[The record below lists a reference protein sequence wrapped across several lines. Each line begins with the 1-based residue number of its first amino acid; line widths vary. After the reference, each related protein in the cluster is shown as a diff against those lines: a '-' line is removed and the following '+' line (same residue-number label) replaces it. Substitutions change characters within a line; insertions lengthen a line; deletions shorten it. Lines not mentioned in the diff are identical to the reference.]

1 MAHDIVIRSGTI
13 VDGALNEA
21 YTGDLAISGDT
32 ITDMGSVSGKGTRE
46 INADGALVTPGF
58 IDLHTHMD
66 AQIGWD
72 AQLTPA
78 SWHGITSVLMGNC
91 GVTFAPVRSKDRDLL
106 AGMMESVEDI
116 PRQAIMDGL
125 PWNWNS
131 FGEYLDAIEA
141 LDPAL
146 NVAALAGHAATRF
159 YVMGERA
166 VEEKATPEE
175 VKQIALLAGQ
185 SVREGAVGF
194 SINRLKAHRLPDG
207 RCIPGTLA
215 PVEELVAIAKEV
227 GEAGGILQSVI
238 EMHPVAKEMDIIRRQ
253 LEAAGTH
260 MLFSAP
266 WLAGED
272 GRNAYQPAV
281 DAMRAAGLEIT
292 GTTQPRSAG
301 FLSGL
306 STDILYGR
314 RFKGEAWRLLRN
326 TAVPERLRM
335 IKDNA
340 FRRRLIEE
348 AKQMQ
353 IADNIGQTL
362 SSSRYALP
370 GKKTFWI
377 GTGERPVY
385 TQPDNQ
391 SLIDLASS
399 AGEHPVETWLRLQI
413 ESDGLGLFHV
423 RFVNEDLSVLPD
435 YLNCDWIVPGVGDAG
450 AHVSLV
456 MDAGWTSFFLSHWH
470 RDMGVFS
477 IEEAIHMLTAK
488 QNRVLRMPDRGTLA
502 VGNKADINVLD
513 ISRVEERQPRRVYD
527 FPGGAPRLIQ
537 RGVGYLNTFVNGKIV
552 LENDELNGNSGGRI
566 IRNQST

>member
-1 MAHDIVIRSGTI
+1 MAHDIVIRGGTI
-13 VDGALNEA
+13 VDGALNQS
-21 YTGDLAISGDT
+21 YTGDLAITGDT
-32 ITDMGSVSGKGTRE
+32 ITDLGVVTGQTKHE

-91 GVTFAPVRSKDRDLL
+91 GVTFAPVRSADKSLL

-116 PRQAIMDGL
+116 PQQAILEGL

-131 FGEYLDAIEA
+131 FGEYLDAIET
-141 LDPAL
+141 LNPAL

-166 VEEKATPEE
+166 VEEEASPEE
-175 VKQIALLAGQ
+175 LKQIARLAGQ
-185 SVREGAVGF
+185 SVKEGAVGF

-215 PVEELVAIAKEV
+215 PVEELVSIAKEV
-227 GEAGGILQSVI
+227 GKAGGILQSVI
-238 EMHPVAKEMDIIRRQ
+238 EMHPVEKEMDIIRQQ

-266 WLAGED
+266 WLGGEN
-272 GRNAYQPAV
+272 GINAYQPAI
-281 DAMRAAGLEIT
+281 DAMRADGLEIT

-306 STDILYGR
+306 STDILFGR
-314 RFKGEAWRLLRN
+314 RFKGEAWRQLRN
-326 TAVPERLRM
+326 TDVPARLGM
-335 IKDNA
+335 IQDTA
-340 FRRRLIEE
+340 FRQRLIQEG
-348 AKQMQ
+348 KQVQM
-353 IADNIGQTL
+353 ADHIGQTL
-362 SSSRYALP
+362 ASSRYALP
-370 GKKTFWI
+370 GRKTFWI
-377 GTGERPVY
+377 GTADRPIY
-385 TQPDNQ
+385 TQPDEQ
-391 SLIDLASS
+391 CLAEL
-399 AGEHPVETWLRLQI
+399 AAAEGEHPVETWLRLQLQ
-413 ESDGLGLFHV
+413 SDGLGLFHV

-470 RDMGVFS
+470 RDTGVFS
-477 IEEAIHMLTAK
+477 IEQAVHMLTAK
-488 QNRVLRMPDRGTLA
+488 QNRVLQMPDRGTLA
-502 VGNKADINVLD
+502 VGNKADVNVLD
-513 ISRVEERQPRRVYD
+513 IARVEERQPRRVYD

-537 RGVGYLNTFVNGKIV
+537 RGVGYLSTLVNGQII
-552 LENDELNGNSGGRI
+552 LENDELTGTRSGTL
-566 IRNQST
+566 IRNRGA

>member
-175 VKQIALLAGQ
+175 VKQIAQLAGQ

-314 RFKGEAWRLLRN
+314 RFKGEAWRLLRS
-326 TAVPERLRM
+326 TPVPERLRM
-335 IKDNA
+335 IKDDA
-340 FRRRLIEE
+340 FRQRLIQE

-377 GTGERPVY
+377 GTEERPVY
-385 TQPDNQ
+385 TQPDDQ

-399 AGEHPVETWLRLQI
+399 AGEHPAETWLRLQI

>member
-1 MAHDIVIRSGTI
+1 MAHDIVIRGGTI
-13 VDGALNEA
+13 VDGALNQA
-21 YTGDLAISGDT
+21 YTGDLAITGDT
-32 ITDMGSVSGKGTRE
+32 ITDLGVVAGQAKHE

-91 GVTFAPVRSKDRDLL
+91 GVTFAPVRSADKSLL

-116 PRQAIMDGL
+116 PQQAILEGL

-141 LDPAL
+141 LNPAL

-166 VEEKATPEE
+166 VEEEASPEE
-175 VKQIALLAGQ
+175 LKQIARLAGQ
-185 SVREGAVGF
+185 SVKEGAVGF

-215 PVEELVAIAKEV
+215 PVEELVSRAKEV
-227 GEAGGILQSVI
+227 GKAGGIRQSVI
-238 EMHPVAKEMDIIRRQ
+238 EMHPVEKEMEIIRQQ

-266 WLAGED
+266 WLGGEN
-272 GRNAYQPAV
+272 GINAYQPAI
-281 DAMRAAGLEIT
+281 DAMRADGLEIT

-306 STDILYGR
+306 STDILFGR
-314 RFKGEAWRLLRN
+314 RFKGEAWRQLRN
-326 TAVPERLRM
+326 TDVPARLGM
-335 IKDNA
+335 IQDTA
-340 FRRRLIEE
+340 FRQRLIEE
-348 AKQMQ
+348 GKQVQM
-353 IADNIGQTL
+353 ADHIGQTL
-362 SSSRYALP
+362 GSSRYALP
-370 GKKTFWI
+370 GRKTFWM
-377 GTGERPVY
+377 GTSDRPIY
-385 TQPDNQ
+385 TQPDEQ
-391 SLIDLASS
+391 CLTELA
-399 AGEHPVETWLRLQI
+399 AAEGEHPVETWLRLQLQ
-413 ESDGLGLFHV
+413 SDGLGLFHV

-470 RDMGVFS
+470 RDTGIFS
-477 IEEAIHMLTAK
+477 IEQAIHMLTAK
-488 QNRVLRMPDRGTLA
+488 QNRVLQMPDRGTLA
-502 VGNKADINVLD
+502 VGYKADVNVLD
-513 ISRVEERQPRRVYD
+513 IARVEERQPRRVYD

-537 RGVGYLNTFVNGKIV
+537 RGVGYLSTLVNGQII
-552 LENDELNGNSGGRI
+552 LENDELTGARGGTL
-566 IRNQST
+566 IRNRGA